1 MEILLTSTTIQR
13 NDLPSGFEQV
23 DYDKQDMKYL
33 PLEDEGIAAMGSV
46 FYTNRETKSSVLS
59 ATFAFAN
66 PTSQLIFDQ
75 SLDDIEGIMQ
85 EKFDELGLF
94 EMGVDVELQVL
105 TDFPPIGK
113 KSVAMHLEL
122 GIGGMKT
129 VTDIAI
135 FRIEGYGGV
144 LMIVPSTAEPD
155 AIDLETLAYLQYTRM
170 VAILGGGS

>member
-1 MEILLTSTTIQR
+1 
-13 NDLPSGFEQV
+13 
-23 DYDKQDMKYL
+23 MKYL